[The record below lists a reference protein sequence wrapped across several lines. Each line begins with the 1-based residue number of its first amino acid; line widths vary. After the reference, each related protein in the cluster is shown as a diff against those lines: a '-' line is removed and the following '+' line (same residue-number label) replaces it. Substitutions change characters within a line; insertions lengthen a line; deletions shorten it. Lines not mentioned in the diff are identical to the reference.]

1 MTILSDTYFSTK
13 EIKGDIQEIIASSAA
28 EALREFCRQEPEF
41 EQAIADSGKSLQGCL
56 DAVADTCDRRGGVSD
71 LEVYRKAVQF
81 YFSTA
86 DVRFHMEIDLSAGN
100 GAPKPRKETL
110 SVSLD
115 ELLDF

>member
-13 EIKGDIQEIIASSAA
+13 EIKGDIQEIIASSTA
-28 EALREFCRQEPEF
+28 EALRFCRQETEF
-41 EQAIADSGKSLQGCL
+41 EQAIADSGKSLQDCL

-86 DVRFHMEIDLSAGN
+86 DVHFHMEIDLSAGN

>member
-1 MTILSDTYFSTK
+1 MSITAYFDEK
-13 EIKGDIQEIIASSAA
+13 IVGNIQRVIAGPTAK
-28 EALREFCRQEPEF
+28 ALQEFARQEPEF
-41 EQAIADSGKSLQGCL
+41 EQAIEQSGKTFQACL
-56 DAVADTCDRRGGVSD
+56 DAVADSCDKRGGVSD
-71 LEVYRKAVQF
+71 LEVYRKAAQF

>member
-1 MTILSDTYFSTK
+1 MSISSYFDVK
-13 EIKGDIQEIIASSAA
+13 IVGNIQRIIAGPTAK
-28 EALREFCRQEPEF
+28 ALQEFCRQEPEF
-41 EQAIADSGKSLQGCL
+41 EQAIEQSEKDFQSCL
-56 DAVADTCDRRGGVSD
+56 DHIARKCAGEKGVSD
-71 LEVYRKAVQF
+71 LDVFRAAVQF

-86 DVRFHMEIDLSAGN
+86 DVRFHREIDLSAGN